1 MARRWT
7 TAEDQRLRRRYSE
20 GVPLADIATDLGRSV
35 DALVARRTL
44 LGIAPRREPRPWSA
58 LEDELLRA
66 AVQAQLPATALAGR
80 LNRSVEQIRARRRR
94 LDIARPGARPYTA
107 DDDAL
112 LRDGWVTGA
121 SLAELAQRLGR
132 SPDAVRVR
140 ADALGLHRPSRRRR
154 WIAAEDVSVRD
165 GYANGLTCRCIAAG
179 LSGRTPEAVAARAR
193 KLGLA
198 TYGRAWT
205 PLEDARLRH
214 LAPTRS
220 AAEIARALGRTSE
233 AVRQRSRRLG
243 LASGNA
249 PAPPRAGTRWT
260 VTEDQL
266 LRLHAGLN
274 PGILAMRLGRS
285 DFAVAARLRQLGLRD
300 GRERS
305 PHHPAAAN
313 GGFTAGER
321 RLVNR
326 ELQHATGRRLLSLA
340 QRLDRSPA
348 SILNLGD
355 PDERVPPAAGRWR
368 GSSTG

>member
-7 TAEDQRLRRRYSE
+7 TADDERLRRRYAE

-58 LEDELLRA
+58 REDQLLRA
-66 AVQAQLPATALAGR
+66 AVEAQLPATLLASR
-80 LNRSVEQIRARRRR
+80 LNRSVEQVRARRRR
-94 LDIARPGARPYTA
+94 LVDPARAGARPYSA
-107 DDDAL
+107 ADDAL
-112 LRDGWVTGA
+112 LRDGWATGA
-121 SLAELAQRLGR
+121 SIGELARRLGR
-132 SPDAVRVR
+132 SPGAVRVR

-154 WIAAEDVSVRD
+154 WTAAEDVAVRD
-165 GYANGLTCRCIAAG
+165 GYANGLTCRSIAAG

-198 TYGRAWT
+198 TYGRRWT

-214 LAPTRS
+214 LASRCSP
-220 AAEIARALGRTSE
+220 AETARALGITPE
-233 AVRQRSRRLG
+233 AVRRRSRRLG
-243 LASGNA
+243 LASGSS
-249 PAPPRAGTRWT
+249 PTPPRAGTRWT
-260 VTEDQL
+260 ATEDEL

-285 DFAVAARLRQLGLRD
+285 DFAVAARLRQLGLRA
-300 GRERS
+300 GRARS
-305 PHHPAAAN
+305 PHHPSATS

-321 RLVNR
+321 RLVDR
-326 ELQHATGRRLLSLA
+326 ELEQATGRRLLSLA

-348 SILNLGD
+348 SILDLGVD
-355 PDERVPPAAGRWR
+355 RTTAAR
-368 GSSTG
+368 